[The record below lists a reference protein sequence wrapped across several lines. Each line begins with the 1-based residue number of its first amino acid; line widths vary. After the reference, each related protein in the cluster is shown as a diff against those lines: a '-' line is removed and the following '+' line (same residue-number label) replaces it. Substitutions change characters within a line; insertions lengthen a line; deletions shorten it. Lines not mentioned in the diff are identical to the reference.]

1 MGGLIIWSKECKLT
15 EKSWNYKSRF
25 LVFLVLKIMEISL
38 KSRKFRKSRLKS
50 RKFRVFRLKMLKI
63 GQIYLIFRLFGVKIM
78 EFKPIPAVFKQIKED
93 SSCLAFTYGPNLGLA
108 ELLLH

>member
-50 RKFRVFRLKMLKI
+50 RKFRVFRLKKAIL
-63 GQIYLIFRLFGVKIM
+63 GQKSPFLRLFGCISSK
-78 EFKPIPAVFKQIKED
+78 FRALFGFFKQIK
-93 SSCLAFTYGPNLGLA
+93 AVARTYMRF
-108 ELLLH
+108 

>member
-38 KSRKFRKSRLKS
+38 KSRKFRKSRIKS
-50 RKFRVFRLKMLKI
+50 RKFRVFRLKKAIL
-63 GQIYLIFRLFGVKIM
+63 GQKSPFLRLFGCISSK
-78 EFKPIPAVFKQIKED
+78 FRVFWLDCKQIQAYRTAYTWLIAVQ
-93 SSCLAFTYGPNLGLA
+93 SVALG
-108 ELLLH
+108 

>member
-50 RKFRVFRLKMLKI
+50 RKLSNFRLKI
-63 GQIYLIFRLFGVKIM
+63 TVFRCFCPVFRLFGVKI
-78 EFKPIPAVFKQIKED
+78 KEIWPN
-93 SSCLAFTYGPNLGLA
+93 SSKFEPNQANGPRIRG
-108 ELLLH
+108 